1 MTDNR
6 TVVRMDAYERIT
18 RNAAEVVTEEE
29 IEALADDPDGKRAY
43 VGYEPSG
50 VLHIGHML
58 TANKLIDLQEAG
70 FEVTVLLADVHA
82 YLNDKGRSRRSDT
95 PQSACA
101 TSSSRTGS
109 TSRTR
114 SSCSAPTSS
123 STTITRWTSTP

>member
-1 MTDNR
+1 
-6 TVVRMDAYERIT
+6 MDAYERIT

-29 IEALADDPDGKRAY
+29 IEAMADDPDGKRAY

-82 YLNDKGRSRRSDT
+82 YLNDKGSFEEIRHGRADARPVHRLRARRVEHAVRARLRL
-95 PQSACA
+95 PA
-101 TSSSRTGS
+101 
-109 TSRTR
+109 
-114 SSCSAPTSS
+114 
-123 STTITRWTSTP
+123 STTTTRWISTHWS